1 LKFNITRL
9 YRIKSN
15 MPERNGQRSRN
26 GRSATAR
33 RVLFSGPGSTDG
45 MYTNTNN
52 GGGMKKGGAQPSATG
67 FMIPFAQRSRIAV
80 PALNANYLF
89 KFRQYYNAPRHAGP
103 LM

>member
-1 LKFNITRL
+1 
-9 YRIKSN
+9 

-33 RVLFSGPGSTDG
+33 RVMFSGPGSTDG

-67 FMIPFAQRSRIAV
+67 FMVSFAQRSQIAV
-80 PALNANYLF
+80 PAANANYLF
-89 KFRQYYNAPRHAGP
+89 NFRQYYSAPRHAGP
-103 LM
+103 MM

>member
-9 YRIKSN
+9 YRIKL
-15 MPERNGQRSRN
+15 MPERNGQRSQN

-67 FMIPFAQRSRIAV
+67 FMVPFGQRTHIAV
-80 PALNANYLF
+80 PALNKDFLF

-103 LM
+103 MM

>member
-1 LKFNITRL
+1 
-9 YRIKSN
+9 

-26 GRSATAR
+26 GRSAVAR

-45 MYTNTNN
+45 IGTNLNN

-67 FMIPFAQRSRIAV
+67 FMTSFAQRSQIAV

-89 KFRQYYNAPRHAGP
+89 NFRQQYNFPRNSGP
-103 LM
+103 ML

>member
-1 LKFNITRL
+1 
-9 YRIKSN
+9 

-45 MYTNTNN
+45 IGTNLNN

-67 FMIPFAQRSRIAV
+67 FMISFAQRSQIAV

-89 KFRQYYNAPRHAGP
+89 NFRQQYNFPRNSGP
-103 LM
+103 ML

>member
-1 LKFNITRL
+1 
-9 YRIKSN
+9 

-33 RVLFSGPGSTDG
+33 RVMFSGPGSTDG
-45 MYTNTNN
+45 MYTNTDN

-67 FMIPFAQRSRIAV
+67 FMVSFAQRSQIAV
-80 PALNANYLF
+80 PAANADYLF

-103 LM
+103 MM